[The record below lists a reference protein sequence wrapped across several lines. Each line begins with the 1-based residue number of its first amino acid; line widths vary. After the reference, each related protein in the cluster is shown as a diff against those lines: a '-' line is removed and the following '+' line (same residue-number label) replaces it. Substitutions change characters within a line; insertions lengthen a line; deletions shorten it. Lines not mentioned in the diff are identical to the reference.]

1 MVLGQCKS
9 VLDIKKHANTNRYI
23 LERNLMVVKVDK
35 SEEFIK
41 SGKKLASEYPAQSN
55 KDGFRIVKD
64 GSRK

>member
-1 MVLGQCKS
+1 MV
-9 VLDIKKHANTNRYI
+9 I
-23 LERNLMVVKVDK
+23 KVDK

-41 SGKKLASEYPAQSN
+41 SGKKLASEYPTQSN